1 MDIKIVYPGVSRKN
15 RTMPVM
21 KVVTKWTFLVAAYA
35 CLISNLY
42 SGGKAWSIVVLWSLW
57 FLWSLLFA
65 PDMVEYNRISQASK
79 VLAYSCILL
88 ILINVLLAP
97 GWAAFVVPVICFGG
111 LLVIAALFFTD
122 FEKQRQ
128 NMMPMIWLLAGSI
141 LMIII
146 SLAGWP
152 EMSWP
157 MVAMGTT
164 AFGILILCFVVMGR
178 NLLLEFKKRFHTK

>member
-1 MDIKIVYPGVSRKN
+1 MNIKIVYPGVSRKN
-15 RTMPVM
+15 RTTPVM
-21 KVVTKWTFLVAAYA
+21 KVVTKWTFLITAYA
-35 CLISNLY
+35 CLISNFY

-57 FLWSLLFA
+57 LLWSLLFA

-79 VLAYSCILL
+79 ALAYSCILL

-97 GWAAFVVPVICFGG
+97 GWASFVVPAICFGG
-111 LLVIAALFFTD
+111 LILIAILFFTD

-141 LMIII
+141 FMIIL

-164 AFGILILCFVVMGR
+164 AFGILVLCFAVMGR
-178 NLLLEFKKRFHTK
+178 NLLLEFKKRFHIK

>member
-1 MDIKIVYPGVSRKN
+1 MDIKIVYPLVSKKK
-15 RTMPVM
+15 RTAPAL
-21 KVVTKWTFLVAAYA
+21 KAVTKWTFLITAYT
-35 CLISNLY
+35 CLICNLY

-57 FLWSLLFA
+57 FLWSFLFA

-79 VLAYSCILL
+79 LLAYACILL

-97 GWAAFVVPVICFGG
+97 GWASFVVPVICFGG
-111 LLVIAALFFTD
+111 LLFIALLFFTD

-128 NMMPMIWLLAGSI
+128 NMMPMIWLLTGSI
-141 LMIII
+141 LMIVL

-157 MVAMGTT
+157 MIAMGAT
-164 AFGILILCFVVMGR
+164 AFGILVLCFAVMGR
-178 NLLLEFKKRFHTK
+178 NLPLEFRKRFHIK